1 MKRLLVLT
9 LLCSAPIGMA
19 SVGPGSLWKND
30 PVDQNIKDYFK
41 IYFVEGKEKYFAQEM
56 RESISKALYAIP
68 ELNGDRANYN
78 TKINDLMRQF
88 AVNVMHI
95 ERTPHGDKGRNKA
108 IDIINKNIDAHNKE
122 VDKNKREIKKEK
134 ISLDIIRIGT
144 SGTIRSEIEIDQII
158 LSKGAIGLDGL
169 MHFYERETD
178 QCEDELLNWDI
189 PWPIKPYM
197 TWGSKK
203 LLDQF
208 SKLGEQAITISS
220 TGFYGPQN
228 RMIRLKPKVSNFFE
242 LLDNQIIDGSRIANL
257 EMETSGLYGLS
268 EILGHECISINA
280 IIANRAL
287 GVFSKDPAKTVKRTI
302 ESALGLI

>member
-1 MKRLLVLT
+1 MPIAPSELILTDKGSIYHLDLRPEQIATTIITVGDPDRVELVSRYFDRVDYRVQHREFVTHTGMLGSKRISVLST
-9 LLCSAPIGMA
+9 GIGT
-19 SVGPGSLWKND
+19 D
-30 PVDQNIKDYFK
+30 NID
-41 IYFVEGKEKYFAQEM
+41 IVLNELD
-56 RESISKALYAIP
+56 AL
-68 ELNGDRANYN
+68 
-78 TKINDLMRQF
+78 
-88 AVNVMHI
+88 VNVDF
-95 ERTPHGDKGRNKA
+95 E
-108 IDIINKNIDAHNKE
+108 
-122 VDKNKREIKKEK
+122 KREIKKEK

-169 MHFYERETD
+169 MHFYEREPD
-178 QCEDELLNWDI
+178 IWEEELLDWDI

>member
-1 MKRLLVLT
+1 MPIAPSELILTDKGSIYHLDLRPEQIATTIITVGDPDRVELVSRYFDRVDYRVQHREFVTHTGMLGSKRISVLST
-9 LLCSAPIGMA
+9 GIGT
-19 SVGPGSLWKND
+19 D
-30 PVDQNIKDYFK
+30 NID
-41 IYFVEGKEKYFAQEM
+41 IVLNELD
-56 RESISKALYAIP
+56 AL
-68 ELNGDRANYN
+68 
-78 TKINDLMRQF
+78 
-88 AVNVMHI
+88 VNVDF
-95 ERTPHGDKGRNKA
+95 E
-108 IDIINKNIDAHNKE
+108 
-122 VDKNKREIKKEK
+122 KREIKKEK

>member
-1 MKRLLVLT
+1 MPIAPSELILTDKGSIYHLDLRPEQIATTIITVGDPDRVELVSRYFDRVDYRVQHREFVTHTGMLGSKRISVLST
-9 LLCSAPIGMA
+9 GIGT
-19 SVGPGSLWKND
+19 D
-30 PVDQNIKDYFK
+30 NID
-41 IYFVEGKEKYFAQEM
+41 IVLNELD
-56 RESISKALYAIP
+56 AL
-68 ELNGDRANYN
+68 
-78 TKINDLMRQF
+78 
-88 AVNVMHI
+88 VNVDF
-95 ERTPHGDKGRNKA
+95 E
-108 IDIINKNIDAHNKE
+108 
-122 VDKNKREIKKEK
+122 KREIKKEK

-169 MHFYERETD
+169 MHFYEREPD
-178 QCEDELLNWDI
+178 IWEEELLDWDI

-242 LLDNQIIDGSRIANL
+242 LLDNQIIDGSRIGNL

>member
-1 MKRLLVLT
+1 MPIAPSELILTDKGSIYHLDLRPEQIATTIITVGDPDRVELVSRYFDRVDYRVQHREFVTHTGMLGSKRISVLST
-9 LLCSAPIGMA
+9 GIGT
-19 SVGPGSLWKND
+19 D
-30 PVDQNIKDYFK
+30 NID
-41 IYFVEGKEKYFAQEM
+41 IVLNELD
-56 RESISKALYAIP
+56 AL
-68 ELNGDRANYN
+68 
-78 TKINDLMRQF
+78 
-88 AVNVMHI
+88 VNVDF
-95 ERTPHGDKGRNKA
+95 E
-108 IDIINKNIDAHNKE
+108 
-122 VDKNKREIKKEK
+122 KREIKKEK

-197 TWGSKK
+197 TWVSKK

-302 ESALGLI
+302 ESVLQLI

>member
-1 MKRLLVLT
+1 MPIAPSELILTDKGSIYHLDLRPEQIATTIITVGDPDRVELVSRYFDRVDYRVQHREFVTHTGMLGSKRISVLST
-9 LLCSAPIGMA
+9 GIGT
-19 SVGPGSLWKND
+19 D
-30 PVDQNIKDYFK
+30 NID
-41 IYFVEGKEKYFAQEM
+41 IVLNELD
-56 RESISKALYAIP
+56 AL
-68 ELNGDRANYN
+68 
-78 TKINDLMRQF
+78 
-88 AVNVMHI
+88 VNVDF
-95 ERTPHGDKGRNKA
+95 ET
-108 IDIINKNIDAHNKE
+108 
-122 VDKNKREIKKEK
+122 REIKKEK
-134 ISLDIIRIGT
+134 VSLDIIRIGT
-144 SGTIRSEIEIDQII
+144 SGTIRSEIEINQII

-169 MHFYERETD
+169 MHFYEREPD
-178 QCEDELLNWDI
+178 IWEEELLDWDI

-302 ESALGLI
+302 ESVLQLI

>member
-1 MKRLLVLT
+1 MPIAPSELILTDKGSIYHLDLRPEQIATTIITVGDPDRVELVSGYFDKVDYRVQHREFVTHTGMLGSKRISVLST
-9 LLCSAPIGMA
+9 GIGT
-19 SVGPGSLWKND
+19 D
-30 PVDQNIKDYFK
+30 NID
-41 IYFVEGKEKYFAQEM
+41 IVLNELD
-56 RESISKALYAIP
+56 AL
-68 ELNGDRANYN
+68 
-78 TKINDLMRQF
+78 
-88 AVNVMHI
+88 VNVDF
-95 ERTPHGDKGRNKA
+95 ET
-108 IDIINKNIDAHNKE
+108 
-122 VDKNKREIKKEK
+122 REIKKEK
-134 ISLDIIRIGT
+134 VSLDIIRIGT

-169 MHFYERETD
+169 MHFYEREPD
-178 QCEDELLNWDI
+178 IREEELLDWDI

-287 GVFSKDPAKTVKRTI
+287 GVFSKDPVKTVKKTI
-302 ESALGLI
+302 ESVLQLI

>member
-1 MKRLLVLT
+1 MPIAPSELILTDKGSIYHLDLRPEQIATTIITVGDPDRVELVSRYFDRVDYRVQHREFVTHTGMLGSKRINVLST
-9 LLCSAPIGMA
+9 GIGT
-19 SVGPGSLWKND
+19 D
-30 PVDQNIKDYFK
+30 NID
-41 IYFVEGKEKYFAQEM
+41 IVLNELD
-56 RESISKALYAIP
+56 AL
-68 ELNGDRANYN
+68 
-78 TKINDLMRQF
+78 
-88 AVNVMHI
+88 VNVDF
-95 ERTPHGDKGRNKA
+95 E
-108 IDIINKNIDAHNKE
+108 
-122 VDKNKREIKKEK
+122 KREIKKEK

-242 LLDNQIIDGSRIANL
+242 LLDNQIIDGSRIGNL

>member
-1 MKRLLVLT
+1 MPIAPSELILTDKGSIYHLDLRPEQIATTIITVGDPDRVELVSRYFDRVDYRVQHREFVTHTGMLGSKRISVLST
-9 LLCSAPIGMA
+9 GIGT
-19 SVGPGSLWKND
+19 D
-30 PVDQNIKDYFK
+30 NID
-41 IYFVEGKEKYFAQEM
+41 IVLNELD
-56 RESISKALYAIP
+56 AL
-68 ELNGDRANYN
+68 
-78 TKINDLMRQF
+78 
-88 AVNVMHI
+88 VNVDF
-95 ERTPHGDKGRNKA
+95 E
-108 IDIINKNIDAHNKE
+108 
-122 VDKNKREIKKEK
+122 KREIKKEK

-144 SGTIRSEIEIDQII
+144 SGTIRSEIEINQII

-169 MHFYERETD
+169 MHFYEREPD
-178 QCEDELLNWDI
+178 IWEEELLDWDI

>member
-1 MKRLLVLT
+1 MPIAPSELILTDKGSIYHLDLRPEQIATTIITVGDPDRVELVSRYFDRVDYRVQHREFVTHTGMLGSKRISVLST
-9 LLCSAPIGMA
+9 GIGT
-19 SVGPGSLWKND
+19 D
-30 PVDQNIKDYFK
+30 NID
-41 IYFVEGKEKYFAQEM
+41 IVLNELD
-56 RESISKALYAIP
+56 AL
-68 ELNGDRANYN
+68 
-78 TKINDLMRQF
+78 
-88 AVNVMHI
+88 VNVDF
-95 ERTPHGDKGRNKA
+95 E
-108 IDIINKNIDAHNKE
+108 
-122 VDKNKREIKKEK
+122 KREIKKEK

-242 LLDNQIIDGSRIANL
+242 LLDNQIIDGSRIGNL

>member
-1 MKRLLVLT
+1 MPIAPSELILTDKGSIYHLDLRPEQIATTIITVGDPDRVELVSRYFDRVDYRVQHREFVTHTGMLGSKRISVLST
-9 LLCSAPIGMA
+9 GIGT
-19 SVGPGSLWKND
+19 D
-30 PVDQNIKDYFK
+30 NIDM
-41 IYFVEGKEKYFAQEM
+41 VLNELD
-56 RESISKALYAIP
+56 AL
-68 ELNGDRANYN
+68 
-78 TKINDLMRQF
+78 
-88 AVNVMHI
+88 VNVDF
-95 ERTPHGDKGRNKA
+95 E
-108 IDIINKNIDAHNKE
+108 
-122 VDKNKREIKKEK
+122 KREIKKEK

-242 LLDNQIIDGSRIANL
+242 LLDNQIIDGSRIGNL

>member
-1 MKRLLVLT
+1 MPIAPSELILTDKGSIYHLDLRPEQIATTIITVGDPDRVELVSRYFDRVDYRVQHREFVTHTGMLGSKRISVLST
-9 LLCSAPIGMA
+9 GIGT
-19 SVGPGSLWKND
+19 D
-30 PVDQNIKDYFK
+30 NID
-41 IYFVEGKEKYFAQEM
+41 IV
-56 RESISKALYAIP
+56 LN
-68 ELNGDRANYN
+68 ELDAR
-78 TKINDLMRQF
+78 
-88 AVNVMHI
+88 VNVDF
-95 ERTPHGDKGRNKA
+95 E
-108 IDIINKNIDAHNKE
+108 
-122 VDKNKREIKKEK
+122 KREIKKEK

-208 SKLGEQAITISS
+208 SKLGKQAITISS

-242 LLDNQIIDGSRIANL
+242 LLDNQIIDGSRIGNL

>member
-1 MKRLLVLT
+1 MPIAPSELILTDKGSIYHLDLRPEQIATTIITVGDPDRVELVSRYFDRVDYRVQHREFVTHTGMLGSKRISVLST
-9 LLCSAPIGMA
+9 GIGT
-19 SVGPGSLWKND
+19 D
-30 PVDQNIKDYFK
+30 NID
-41 IYFVEGKEKYFAQEM
+41 IVLNELD
-56 RESISKALYAIP
+56 AL
-68 ELNGDRANYN
+68 
-78 TKINDLMRQF
+78 
-88 AVNVMHI
+88 VNVDF
-95 ERTPHGDKGRNKA
+95 E
-108 IDIINKNIDAHNKE
+108 
-122 VDKNKREIKKEK
+122 KREIKKEK

-169 MHFYERETD
+169 MHFYEREKD

>member
-1 MKRLLVLT
+1 MPIAPSELILTDKGSIYHLDLRPEQIATTIITVGDPDRVELVSRYFDRVDYRVQHREFVTHTGMLGSKRISVLST
-9 LLCSAPIGMA
+9 GIGT
-19 SVGPGSLWKND
+19 D
-30 PVDQNIKDYFK
+30 NID
-41 IYFVEGKEKYFAQEM
+41 IVLNELD
-56 RESISKALYAIP
+56 AL
-68 ELNGDRANYN
+68 
-78 TKINDLMRQF
+78 
-88 AVNVMHI
+88 VNVDF
-95 ERTPHGDKGRNKA
+95 E
-108 IDIINKNIDAHNKE
+108 
-122 VDKNKREIKKEK
+122 KREIKKEK

-242 LLDNQIIDGSRIANL
+242 LLDNQIIDGSRIGNL

-302 ESALGLI
+302 ESVLQLI

>member
-1 MKRLLVLT
+1 MPIAPSELILTDKGSIYHLDLRPEQIATTIITVGDPDRVELVSRYFDRVDYRVQHREFVTHTGMLGSKRISVLST
-9 LLCSAPIGMA
+9 GIGT
-19 SVGPGSLWKND
+19 D
-30 PVDQNIKDYFK
+30 NID
-41 IYFVEGKEKYFAQEM
+41 IVLNELD
-56 RESISKALYAIP
+56 AL
-68 ELNGDRANYN
+68 
-78 TKINDLMRQF
+78 
-88 AVNVMHI
+88 VNVDF
-95 ERTPHGDKGRNKA
+95 E
-108 IDIINKNIDAHNKE
+108 
-122 VDKNKREIKKEK
+122 KREIKKEK

-208 SKLGEQAITISS
+208 SKLGKQAITISS

-242 LLDNQIIDGSRIANL
+242 LLDNQIIDGSRIGNL

>member
-1 MKRLLVLT
+1 MPIAPSELILTDKGSIYHLDLRPEQIATTIITVGDPDRVELVSRYFDRVDYRVQHREFVTHTGMLGSKRISVLST
-9 LLCSAPIGMA
+9 GIGT
-19 SVGPGSLWKND
+19 D
-30 PVDQNIKDYFK
+30 NID
-41 IYFVEGKEKYFAQEM
+41 IVLNELD
-56 RESISKALYAIP
+56 AL
-68 ELNGDRANYN
+68 
-78 TKINDLMRQF
+78 
-88 AVNVMHI
+88 VNVDF
-95 ERTPHGDKGRNKA
+95 E
-108 IDIINKNIDAHNKE
+108 
-122 VDKNKREIKKEK
+122 KREIKKEK

-302 ESALGLI
+302 ESVLQLI

>member
-1 MKRLLVLT
+1 MPIAPSELILTDKGSIYHLDLRPEQIATTIITVGDPDRVELVSRYFDRVDYRVQHREFVTHTGMLGSKRISVLST
-9 LLCSAPIGMA
+9 GIGT
-19 SVGPGSLWKND
+19 D
-30 PVDQNIKDYFK
+30 NID
-41 IYFVEGKEKYFAQEM
+41 IVLNELD
-56 RESISKALYAIP
+56 AL
-68 ELNGDRANYN
+68 
-78 TKINDLMRQF
+78 
-88 AVNVMHI
+88 VNVDF
-95 ERTPHGDKGRNKA
+95 E
-108 IDIINKNIDAHNKE
+108 
-122 VDKNKREIKKEK
+122 KREIKKEK

-169 MHFYERETD
+169 MHFYEREPD
-178 QCEDELLNWDI
+178 IWEEELLDWDI

-302 ESALGLI
+302 ESVLQLI

>member
-1 MKRLLVLT
+1 MPIAPSELILTDKGSIYHLDLRPEQIATTIITVGDPDRVELVSRYFDRVDYRVQHREFVTHTGMLGSKRISVLST
-9 LLCSAPIGMA
+9 GIGT
-19 SVGPGSLWKND
+19 D
-30 PVDQNIKDYFK
+30 NID
-41 IYFVEGKEKYFAQEM
+41 IVLNELD
-56 RESISKALYAIP
+56 AL
-68 ELNGDRANYN
+68 
-78 TKINDLMRQF
+78 
-88 AVNVMHI
+88 VNVDF
-95 ERTPHGDKGRNKA
+95 E
-108 IDIINKNIDAHNKE
+108 
-122 VDKNKREIKKEK
+122 KREIKKEK

-144 SGTIRSEIEIDQII
+144 SGTIRSEIEINQII

-169 MHFYERETD
+169 MHFYEREPD
-178 QCEDELLNWDI
+178 IWEEELLDWDI

-242 LLDNQIIDGSRIANL
+242 LLDNQIIDGSRIGNL

>member
-1 MKRLLVLT
+1 MPIAPSELILTDKGSIYHLDLRPEQIATTIITVGDPDRVELVSRYFDRVDYRVQHREFVTHTGMLGSKRISVLST
-9 LLCSAPIGMA
+9 GIGT
-19 SVGPGSLWKND
+19 D
-30 PVDQNIKDYFK
+30 NID
-41 IYFVEGKEKYFAQEM
+41 IVLNELD
-56 RESISKALYAIP
+56 AL
-68 ELNGDRANYN
+68 
-78 TKINDLMRQF
+78 
-88 AVNVMHI
+88 VNVDF
-95 ERTPHGDKGRNKA
+95 E
-108 IDIINKNIDAHNKE
+108 
-122 VDKNKREIKKEK
+122 KREIKKEK

-144 SGTIRSEIEIDQII
+144 SGTIRSEIEINQII

-169 MHFYERETD
+169 MHFYEREPD
-178 QCEDELLNWDI
+178 IWEEELLDWDI

-302 ESALGLI
+302 ESVLQLI

>member
-1 MKRLLVLT
+1 MPIAPSELILTDKGSIYHLDLRPEQIATTIITVGDPDRVELVSRYFDRVDYRVQHREFVTHTGMLGSKRISVLST
-9 LLCSAPIGMA
+9 GIGT
-19 SVGPGSLWKND
+19 D
-30 PVDQNIKDYFK
+30 NID
-41 IYFVEGKEKYFAQEM
+41 IVLNELD
-56 RESISKALYAIP
+56 AL
-68 ELNGDRANYN
+68 
-78 TKINDLMRQF
+78 
-88 AVNVMHI
+88 VNVDF
-95 ERTPHGDKGRNKA
+95 ET
-108 IDIINKNIDAHNKE
+108 
-122 VDKNKREIKKEK
+122 REIKKEK
-134 ISLDIIRIGT
+134 VSLDIIRIGT

-242 LLDNQIIDGSRIANL
+242 LLDNQIIDGSRIGNL

>member
-1 MKRLLVLT
+1 MPIAPSELILTDKGSIYHLDLRPEQIATTIITVGDPDRVELVSRYFDRVDYRVQHREFVTHTGMLGSKRISVLST
-9 LLCSAPIGMA
+9 GIGT
-19 SVGPGSLWKND
+19 D
-30 PVDQNIKDYFK
+30 NID
-41 IYFVEGKEKYFAQEM
+41 IVLNELD
-56 RESISKALYAIP
+56 AL
-68 ELNGDRANYN
+68 
-78 TKINDLMRQF
+78 
-88 AVNVMHI
+88 VNVDF
-95 ERTPHGDKGRNKA
+95 ET
-108 IDIINKNIDAHNKE
+108 
-122 VDKNKREIKKEK
+122 REIKKEK
-134 ISLDIIRIGT
+134 VSLDIIRIGT

-178 QCEDELLNWDI
+178 IWEEELLDWDI

-242 LLDNQIIDGSRIANL
+242 LLDNQIIDGSRIGNL

>member
-1 MKRLLVLT
+1 MPIAPSELILTDKGSIYHLDLRPEQIATTIITVGDPDRVELVSRYFDRVDYRVQHREFVTHTGMLGSKRISVLST
-9 LLCSAPIGMA
+9 GIGT
-19 SVGPGSLWKND
+19 D
-30 PVDQNIKDYFK
+30 NID
-41 IYFVEGKEKYFAQEM
+41 IVLNELD
-56 RESISKALYAIP
+56 AL
-68 ELNGDRANYN
+68 
-78 TKINDLMRQF
+78 
-88 AVNVMHI
+88 VNVDF
-95 ERTPHGDKGRNKA
+95 E
-108 IDIINKNIDAHNKE
+108 
-122 VDKNKREIKKEK
+122 KREIKKEK

-189 PWPIKPYM
+189 PWPINPYM

-302 ESALGLI
+302 ESVLQLI

>member
-1 MKRLLVLT
+1 MPIAPSELILTDKGSIYHLDLRPEQIATTIITVGDPDRVELVSRYFDRVDYRVQHREFVTHTGMLGSKRISVLST
-9 LLCSAPIGMA
+9 GIGT
-19 SVGPGSLWKND
+19 D
-30 PVDQNIKDYFK
+30 NID
-41 IYFVEGKEKYFAQEM
+41 IVLNELD
-56 RESISKALYAIP
+56 AL
-68 ELNGDRANYN
+68 
-78 TKINDLMRQF
+78 
-88 AVNVMHI
+88 VNVDF
-95 ERTPHGDKGRNKA
+95 E
-108 IDIINKNIDAHNKE
+108 
-122 VDKNKREIKKEK
+122 KREIKKEK

-208 SKLGEQAITISS
+208 SKLGKQAITISS

-302 ESALGLI
+302 ESVLQLI